1 MTEVLEDYCSVAPEG
16 SVRKTAQALNMKP
29 STVQNILQKAR
40 QDGIFEKVMREKH
53 GEKWQEKDK
62 LKQS

>member
-1 MTEVLEDYCSVAPEG
+1 
-16 SVRKTAQALNMKP
+16 MKP